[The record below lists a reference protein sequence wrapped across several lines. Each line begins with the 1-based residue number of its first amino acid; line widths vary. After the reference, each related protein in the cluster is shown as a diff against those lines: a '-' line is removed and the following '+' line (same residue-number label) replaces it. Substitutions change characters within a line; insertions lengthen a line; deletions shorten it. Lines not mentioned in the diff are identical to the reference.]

1 MAQVRRT
8 ARYRIG
14 LAAACAALSLGGAA
28 QSRQTTATTP
38 AVTAQAQILAQQQV
52 QERIMA
58 TALSD
63 QPIDAAQ
70 LALGR
75 RLTQAITLDRG
86 MASVLDILL
95 ASMRDQVVASLP
107 ANAPP
112 ARKALFV
119 AALDEALAGLKA
131 DTMAKL
137 ETGYSRYFAASMTPA
152 TLAELT
158 RFYESPLGQKVA
170 PRSAPLNEADTQ
182 AVGQYYMDH
191 PALMEGIA
199 AMVGGAMVSQEVM
212 KREQGVMAKTFKVR
226 LCQSLKTRGAAP
238 ASCAAAT

>member
-1 MAQVRRT
+1 MSHLRT
-8 ARYRIG
+8 TTRHWIG
-14 LAAACAALSLGGAA
+14 LAAACAILALGGAA
-28 QSRQTTATTP
+28 DARQSTLASPPT
-38 AVTAQAQILAQQQV
+38 QAQILAQQQV
-52 QERIMA
+52 QERVMA

-75 RLTQAITLDRG
+75 RLTKAITLDRG
-86 MASVLDILL
+86 MASALDMLL
-95 ASMRDQVVASLP
+95 ASMRDQVLASLP

-112 ARKALFV
+112 TRKTLFI

-131 DTMAKL
+131 DTMTKL

-152 TLAELT
+152 TLAEVT

-170 PRSAPLNEADTQ
+170 PGSPPLNEADTQ

-191 PALMEGIA
+191 PTIMEGIA
-199 AMVGGAMVSQEVM
+199 AMVGGAMVSQEIM
-212 KREQGVMAKTFKVR
+212 KREQGSMAQTFKVR
-226 LCQSLKTRGAAP
+226 LCQALKARGAAP
-238 ASCAAAT
+238 ASCASAG